1 MYQYRISIFY
11 KQQPEQP
18 TATQLLNPA
27 TLRPGDEY
35 VRVFRGERSFSNGSD
50 ENVLQELFATFNGH
64 GQPLPDDA
72 HPIPRSMG
80 VGDII
85 TGEEA
90 LAFLVTETGFER
102 LAFAP
107 RGQRVQLTQA
117 LLSHQLP
124 ANIERVFHPLHATED

>member
-1 MYQYRISIFY
+1 MYRHRINIFY

-18 TATQLLNPA
+18 TAAQLLNPT
-27 TLRPGDEY
+27 TLQAGDRY
-35 VRVFRGERSFSNGSD
+35 TRVFRGEIEFSNGAD

-64 GQPLPDDA
+64 GQTLPSDT
-72 HPIPRSMG
+72 PIPRSMS

-102 LAFAP
+102 LPFAP
-107 RGQRVQLTQA
+107 RGEEFELTEP
-117 LLSHQLP
+117 LLARQLP
-124 ANIERVFHPLHATED
+124 ARIEKVFHPLKPEKE